1 MPPADVSSTVFY
13 RGVRK
18 RRMTYTLR
26 LRMTMDLRAELIRV
40 VAARLLDLR
49 AELEAQ
55 LRAVVRLE
63 EDLGKAANRKGE
75 DGRRF
80 DDALRR
86 ALTEMLTNNKS
97 IRDVLT
103 ELTKDAQSRASI

>member
-1 MPPADVSSTVFY
+1 
-13 RGVRK
+13 
-18 RRMTYTLR
+18 MTYTLR